1 MLFFSNCEVIFIC
14 VNCES
19 VHAEVK
25 GPLTSFPKYKSH
37 LKHKGTILQEY
48 TWRLYENETMFTSK
62 KKKICLNFPLE
73 KNMSRM
79 LKENANK

>member
-25 GPLTSFPKYKSH
+25 GSLTSFPKYKSH

-62 KKKICLNFPLE
+62 KKNLPKF
-73 KNMSRM
+73 SFR
-79 LKENANK
+79 KEYVANVKRKCK